1 MSFSNIFNTSFLI
14 LLGIIILSVSLLFI
28 YNETK
33 IREQNHKMNSMLSL
47 VSSLA
52 EETNNIKNTLTV
64 FMMNGGGN
72 NMNVLNQVSENR
84 QPFQINKSD
93 MKMENNL
100 ITVSDDEDNNSETDS
115 DSEENNTI
123 NETDSESSENES
135 LDNSD
140 SDSDSDSDSSISITK
155 HKTNKIKEQSDNM
168 NNHNIKILKI
178 NKNLEDQSNS
188 ENNSESDEELIEL
201 EDDNDLNDDEII
213 SVGGISLISNSEQI
227 ATEAILSLHNMID
240 NNNIIISLHN
250 FNQESKNEIY
260 NDHDIQILDEDE
272 KKENSEII
280 NINKD
285 VNDEVNNYLKGE
297 LKSISINQNDLEDKD
312 RIMDNVDFKKLP
324 INKLRNIVSEKGLSA
339 DTSKLK
345 KNELLKLLGV
355 E

>member
-52 EETNNIKNTLTV
+52 EETNNMKNTLTI

-72 NMNVLNQVSENR
+72 NMNILNQVSENR

-93 MKMENNL
+93 IKMENNL
-100 ITVSDDEDNNSETDS
+100 ITVSDDEDNNSENDSDS

-135 LDNSD
+135 SDNSD
-140 SDSDSDSDSSISITK
+140 SDSDSNVSIEK
-155 HKTNKIKEQSDNM
+155 HKTNKIKVHLDDIND
-168 NNHNIKILKI
+168 HNIKILKI
-178 NKNLEDQSNS
+178 NKNLEDKSDS

-250 FNQESKNEIY
+250 FSQPNKNMD
-260 NDHDIQILDEDE
+260 DHDIQILDEDE

>member
-52 EETNNIKNTLTV
+52 EETNNMKNTLTV

-72 NMNVLNQVSENR
+72 NMNILNQVSENR

-100 ITVSDDEDNNSETDS
+100 ITVSDDEDNNSTSDS

-135 LDNSD
+135 SDN
-140 SDSDSDSDSSISITK
+140 SDSDSDSSISITK

-168 NNHNIKILKI
+168 NDNNIKILKI
-178 NKNLEDQSNS
+178 NKKLEEKSDS
-188 ENNSESDEELIEL
+188 ENNSESDEEL
-201 EDDNDLNDDEII
+201 DDYNDLNDDEII
-213 SVGGISLISNSEQI
+213 SLGGISLISNSEQI

-250 FNQESKNEIY
+250 FNQESKNDIY